1 MKKVE
6 TEVAVIGAGP
16 GGYPAAFA
24 LADKGKKV
32 VLIDPEANPGGVC
45 LYKGCIPSK
54 ALLHAAKV
62 ASEAEEAR
70 DFGLTYGELAVD
82 PGKLFSWKDGV
93 VSKLT
98 RGLQTLVKARK
109 IDYVRGRASF
119 VSSHG
124 LVVTADSG
132 EKTEV
137 SFENAVIS
145 TGSVPRKLAGADFDS
160 PNIIDSDGALCLGEI
175 PESLLV
181 VGGGYIGLEL
191 GTFFS
196 AMGTEV
202 DVVEMLSGL
211 VSGADR
217 DLVGVLEKRLEKK
230 FRSIM
235 LNTKSSSFRDLDD
248 KVEVTF
254 ETETDGKIF
263 SKEYE
268 KVLVSIGRAP
278 YTEGLG
284 LENTEIQLDEKGFV
298 KTDRQR
304 RTDDRS
310 IFAIGDVA
318 GEPMLAHKATYEGK
332 IVAEVITGAK
342 TEYDPMAVPAIIFTD
357 PEIAWCG
364 LTEVEAAESEM
375 EINVSKFPWAAS
387 GRALTLNRTDGL
399 TKIIA
404 DRATSRVLG
413 VGIVGPYAGELVSEA
428 VLAMEMG
435 AVAEDISFSI
445 HPHPTLTETFMEAA
459 EGIHGTSTHML
470 KKRPRKKRRN

>member
-1 MKKVE
+1 MKKIS
-6 TEVAVIGAGP
+6 TEVAVVGAGP

-32 VLIDPEANPGGVC
+32 VMIDPEANPGGVC
-45 LYKGCIPSK
+45 LYRGCIPSK
-54 ALLHAAKV
+54 ALLHAARV
-62 ASEAEEAR
+62 ATEAR
-70 DFGLTYGELAVD
+70 EAADFGLVYSEPGVD
-82 PGKLFSWKDGV
+82 AEKLFSWKDGV

-98 RGLQTLVKARK
+98 GGLRTLTRARK
-109 IDYVRGRASF
+109 IDYMRGRGSF
-119 VSSHG
+119 LSPGS

-132 EKTEV
+132 ERTEV
-137 SFENAVIS
+137 SFENAVIA
-145 TGSVPRKLAGADFDS
+145 TGSVPRRLPGAGASTNILDS
-160 PNIIDSDGALCLGEI
+160 RGALSLGEI
-175 PESLLV
+175 PRTMLV

-202 DVVEMLSGL
+202 SVAEMLPDL

-217 DLVGVLEKRLEKK
+217 DLVAVLEKRLEKE

-235 LNTKSSSFRDLDD
+235 LGTKTVLFEESADGVRVSFEARGG
-248 KVEVTF
+248 TF
-254 ETETDGKIF
+254 EE
-263 SKEYE
+263 SYE
-268 KVLVSIGRAP
+268 KVLVSIGRVP
-278 YTEGLG
+278 FTEGLG
-284 LENTEIQLDEKGFV
+284 LENTGVEVDEGGFV
-298 KTDRQR
+298 RTDAQR
-304 RTDDRS
+304 RTAEPA

-342 TEYDPMAVPAIIFTD
+342 TQYDPMAVPAVIFTD

-364 LTEVEAAESEM
+364 ITESEAAEARM
-375 EINVSKFPWAAS
+375 ETRVSRFPWAAS

-399 TKIIA
+399 TKVVA
-404 DRATSRVLG
+404 ERESSRIVG
-413 VGIVGPYAGELVSEA
+413 VGIAGPGAGELVSEA

-435 AVAEDISFSI
+435 ASAEDVAFSI

-459 EGIHGTSTHML
+459 EGIHGTSTHIVG
-470 KKRPRKKRRN
+470 KRPGSGRRK